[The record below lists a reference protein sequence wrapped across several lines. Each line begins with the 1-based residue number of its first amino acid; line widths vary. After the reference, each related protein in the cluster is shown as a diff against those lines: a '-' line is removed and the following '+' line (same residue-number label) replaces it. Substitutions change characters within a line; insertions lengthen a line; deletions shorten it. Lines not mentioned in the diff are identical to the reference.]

1 MTKPVTPEL
10 IKNIILQRHMSAF
23 EVLEKLSSDDYFIRP
38 TKVASN
44 PGQSSEECL
53 EKLGENLD
61 DYDMGEVNAAL
72 AEHKKMIEEKEEER
86 RQQELA
92 NQPQRTDIVYF
103 EDRVDKEILT
113 VYGFT
118 MSDNNN
124 YVELELYSEE
134 SGNVMSHVFKSKEH
148 VERIIAHLQEAA
160 KVFS

>member
-23 EVLEKLSSDDYFIRP
+23 EVLEKLSSDDYFILP
-38 TKVASN
+38 TKVAPN

-53 EKLGENLD
+53 KKLGENLD

-124 YVELELYSEE
+124 YVELELYSEIT
-134 SGNVMSHVFKSKEH
+134 GDLMCHVFKSKEH